1 MARVINSIIHRQL
14 HSPRNVEDS
23 LIRLEFAHINFNEF
37 SIQRGK
43 EQKNIIIHNL
53 CKSKTEV
60 EGEVHPT
67 IEHLNRYC
75 SVEQS
80 AKDGMGGMKDSKE
93 QTQRVNTTPPLSPA
107 SVCACVSPEC
117 DGGVK
122 AKPHPY
128 LYARR
133 PFPPIGDR
141 HGGLPISVVRER
153 IVFWT
158 NKIIEDTMNSV
169 SVCVLLKD
177 LDLGN
182 GRRRTNDHQHAHQVK
197 RSSRNIS
204 SCEWKWLNY

>member
-1 MARVINSIIHRQL
+1 
-14 HSPRNVEDS
+14 
-23 LIRLEFAHINFNEF
+23 
-37 SIQRGK
+37 
-43 EQKNIIIHNL
+43 
-53 CKSKTEV
+53 
-60 EGEVHPT
+60 
-67 IEHLNRYC
+67 
-75 SVEQS
+75 
-80 AKDGMGGMKDSKE
+80 MGGMKDSKE

-141 HGGLPISVVRER
+141 HGGLPISVVHER
-153 IVFWT
+153 IVFWA
-158 NKIIEDTMNSV
+158 NKIIEEATTMNSV